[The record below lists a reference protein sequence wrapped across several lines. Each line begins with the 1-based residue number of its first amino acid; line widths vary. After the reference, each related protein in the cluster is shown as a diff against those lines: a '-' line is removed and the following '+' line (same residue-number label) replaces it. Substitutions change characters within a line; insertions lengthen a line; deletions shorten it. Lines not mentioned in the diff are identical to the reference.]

1 MGLIFV
7 VARDQ
12 VARFESLRASLVG
25 AEDILIMM
33 DRRKEQHRTTERRE
47 ADRRRTDVDASL
59 RAIGWALVEQAS

>member
-12 VARFESLRASLVG
+12 VARWEGLRASLVG

-33 DRRKEQHRTTERRE
+33 DRRKGQRRKTDRRE
-47 ADRRRTDVDASL
+47 ADRRVTDVDASL
-59 RAIGWALVEQAS
+59 RAIGWAVVEQSS